1 ETKIYASIVFCT
13 ILAGLFLGMLTVPIL
28 GPIGASIA
36 RALALILTFVCL
48 YVVTARKI
56 DLQVDVDALWKSWVA
71 GLVMVGALII
81 SQIILDDRYYVFV
94 HIIIGAIIYL
104 SMLRI
109 LRAIVDKD
117 IEFVRRFLGVR
128 IGNPISKILKMWLVA

>member
-1 ETKIYASIVFCT
+1 
-13 ILAGLFLGMLTVPIL
+13 MLTVPIL

-81 SQIILDDRYYVFV
+81 SQIILDDRYYVFI